1 MTDGRPLGVF
11 DSGTGG
17 LTVVRSILDD
27 LPHESVIYFGDH
39 GHFPYGP
46 RPLGEVRGYALGI
59 ARYLVERG
67 VKLLVIACNTATSA
81 ALDDVRAAVPVPVI
95 GVVEPAVRAAI
106 RATRNGRVGLIGT
119 VGTIASGSYQ
129 RAFDRARAELS
140 DPQAAAGL
148 RLEAR
153 ACPRFVEFVEAGD
166 TTSHDLL
173 GTAAEYLAPL
183 RAAEV
188 DTLIL
193 GCTHYPLLRGA
204 LHHVMGPDVLLVSSA
219 DETASDVYD
228 VLAAEGLLANG
239 DPDPMHEF
247 VTSGDPGA
255 FSTLGRR
262 FLGPEFL
269 HARRVELEPARSG

>member
-1 MTDGRPLGVF
+1 VTDARPLGVF

-46 RPLGEVRGYALGI
+46 RPLEEVRGFALVI

-67 VKLLVIACNTATSA
+67 VKLLVVACNTATSA

-106 RATRNGRVGLIGT
+106 RATRNGRLGLIGT

-129 RAFDRARAELS
+129 RAFHRAIAELP
-140 DPQAAAGL
+140 DPRAADGL

-153 ACPRFVEFVEAGD
+153 PCPRFVEFVEAGD
-166 TTSHDLL
+166 TTSDDLL

-183 RAAEV
+183 RAVEV

-228 VLAAEGLLANG
+228 VLAGDGLLADG
-239 DPDPMHEF
+239 DPDPRHEF

-255 FSTLGRR
+255 FSALGRR

-269 HARRVELEPARSG
+269 RARRVELEPARSV